1 MSTGKTL
8 IIAAIVVGAIV
19 TVAGLFSNN
28 VFGSDYLP
36 IAMQANLN
44 NRLMSSIMGNGDMT
58 SGMMGSG
65 NMISGMMSQV
75 PKDVIIKVTSK
86 QQVAIGKQAEI
97 TLLVSNKETKRP
109 LSGAQMIIGIQKG
122 SSKCSM
128 NMMMGSMFNAED
140 KGSGKFIVRFTP
152 DSKGYY
158 TLHTHVIPSGKS
170 MHSMMD
176 NHMDIGIIAK

>member
-8 IIAAIVVGAIV
+8 IITVIVVGAIV

-36 IAMQANLN
+36 ITMQANLN
-44 NRLMSSIMGNGDMT
+44 NRLMSSMMGNDD
-58 SGMMGSG
+58 
-65 NMISGMMSQV
+65 MISGMMSQV

-86 QQVAIGKQAEI
+86 QQVAVGKQAEI
-97 TLLVSNKETKRP
+97 SLLVLNKETKRP
-109 LSGAQMIIGIQKG
+109 LSGAQVIIGIQKG

-140 KGSGKFIVRFTP
+140 KGSGMFIVRFTP

-158 TLHTHVIPSGKS
+158 TLHTHVIPTGKS

>member
-44 NRLMSSIMGNGDMT
+44 NRLMSSMMGNGD
-58 SGMMGSG
+58 
-65 NMISGMMSQV
+65 MISGMMSQV

-86 QQVAIGKQAEI
+86 QQVAVGKQAEI
-97 TLLVSNKETKRP
+97 TLLVLNKETKRP
-109 LSGAQMIIGIQKG
+109 LSGAQVIIGIQKG

-140 KGSGKFIVRFTP
+140 KGSGMFIVRFTP

-158 TLHTHVIPSGKS
+158 TLHTHVIPTGKS

-176 NHMDIGIIAK
+176 NHMDIGIVAK